1 MKKTKTATKKSHSFN
16 QKSIVLCVA
25 AVFLVVAIATP
36 LVHADKFQEQIDA
49 LNQENNQK
57 KTVQGQLGNEA
68 AGLSNTISKLQAQIN
83 DVQTKLNDNQKKSED
98 LKAQIAAAEAELAK
112 QKRFLGETIKSMYV
126 SGEISTV
133 EMLASSKDLSHYFDK
148 QQYRESV
155 SNKLKITLDKINQL
169 KLDLGTQKE
178 ALEKVIKEQEV
189 LRGQLAGQRAEND
202 RLLGLNQ
209 EQQGA
214 LDVQIKANSSQVA
227 KLQAQQAAAF
237 ARATGGGKRNF
248 GSAGNFQ
255 FRNVSSQQPCG
266 GGYNY
271 CWAGLDQYV
280 SDTWGLS
287 LARECV
293 HYAADRVARGVNLAP
308 YLGKYWGAGNATN
321 WPTNLS
327 GVYPVDR
334 TPAVGAVAIAKG
346 EDMGTDAGHAMYVE
360 YVLDDGWVGVSQ
372 MNWGGPGTYST
383 MEIKASGV
391 WFIHF

>member
-1 MKKTKTATKKSHSFN
+1 MVLSLTALFA
-16 QKSIVLCVA
+16 VA
-25 AVFLVVAIATP
+25 TIAMP

-49 LNQENNQK
+49 LNQDTGQK
-57 KTVQGQLGNEA
+57 KAVKGQLGAVA
-68 AGLSNTISKLQAQIN
+68 ASLSDTIAKLQADIN
-83 DVQTKLNDNQKKSED
+83 SVQAKISDNQKKSED
-98 LKAQIAAAEAELAK
+98 LKTQITAAELELAK
-112 QKRFLGETIKSMYV
+112 QKKFLGETIKAMYV

-155 SNKLKITLDKINQL
+155 SNKIKTTLDKINQL
-169 KLDLGTQKE
+169 KLDLASQKD
-178 ALEKVIKEQEV
+178 ALEKVIKEQQE
-189 LRGQLAGQRAEND
+189 LQAQLAAQRAEND

-209 EQQGA
+209 SEQNA
-214 LDVQIKANSSQVA
+214 VDAQIKANSSQVA

-237 ARATGGGKRNF
+237 ARATGGGTRNF
-248 GSAGNFQ
+248 GSAGKFQ
-255 FRNVSSQQPCG
+255 FRNQSRQQSCG
-266 GGYNY
+266 GGYSY

-280 SDTWGLS
+280 DDTWGLGM
-287 LARECV
+287 ARECV
-293 HYAADRVARGVNLAP
+293 HYAADRAARGVNLAP
-308 YLGKYWGAGNATN
+308 YLGRYYGAGNATN

-327 GVYPVDR
+327 GVYAVDH

-346 EDMGTDAGHAMYVE
+346 QDMGTDAGHAMYVE

-383 MEIKASGV
+383 MEVKASGV